1 MHFICLTE
9 FNKKKLL
16 ELNTPSPANQ
26 CGKQIIDPEKVRV
39 KPNFT
44 WDPGI
49 EPVPFE
55 QREGF
60 LYAGRL
66 ERVKGIDILLKT
78 WAMMARESHAQI
90 PRLTICGMGPLED
103 WCRAYIRK
111 HHLEKEVTFTGQ
123 IAREELLQK
132 MAGAMALI
140 VPSRLYEGFP
150 MTVTEAL
157 STGTPAIVPA
167 YGNAADIVNEG
178 KSGLTFDGTA
188 KALKD
193 ILQRIVDGEMVFQPG
208 VVKEE
213 YQKHYTPERN
223 IEMMREIYLV
233 CR

>member
-1 MHFICLTE
+1 
-9 FNKKKLL
+9 
-16 ELNTPSPANQ
+16 
-26 CGKQIIDPEKVRV
+26 
-39 KPNFT
+39 
-44 WDPGI
+44 
-49 EPVPFE
+49 
-55 QREGF
+55 
-60 LYAGRL
+60 
-66 ERVKGIDILLKT
+66 
-78 WAMMARESHAQI
+78 
-90 PRLTICGMGPLED
+90 
-103 WCRAYIRK
+103 
-111 HHLEKEVTFTGQ
+111 
-123 IAREELLQK
+123 